1 MDLWDIIYIYLC
13 DFVFCEIIKKSQ
25 EMFIFFQSFTNYELQ
40 KMVKNKR
47 KVCFLFSII
56 LPTLKVDE
64 DYWMISC
71 DSTKGKIR
79 KSTLNKIDKIT
90 VTNNFQVVYG
100 YFFH

>member
-1 MDLWDIIYIYLC
+1 MNSYHTSFSPRLRCNGLVGYNIYIYLC

-56 LPTLKVDE
+56 PPTLKVDE
-64 DYWMISC
+64 DYWMI
-71 DSTKGKIR
+71 
-79 KSTLNKIDKIT
+79 
-90 VTNNFQVVYG
+90 
-100 YFFH
+100 